1 MIINASQI
9 TPTPLFARHGK
20 HQSSTLES
28 TNLMDSHHKGPA
40 IQKTSLYHDIIMK
53 MEALSTFLPINE
65 TSSINSSPP
74 SAAIF
79 VWVNWPIIGSYNG
92 LLPVRHQAIIWTNA
106 GLLSIGSLRTI
117 FSEILVSIPNFSS
130 TKMHLKISSAKW
142 QPFCPICEEL
152 KYFSTDK
159 TSSSHR
165 RFSVLSRPMHTI
177 NNLAVVV
184 INK

>member
-9 TPTPLFARHGK
+9 TPTALFARHGK
-20 HQSSTLES
+20 HQSSTLLAPLWGES

-40 IQKTSLYHDIIMK
+40 IQKTFLYHDIIMK
-53 MEALSTFLPINE
+53 TEALSTFLPINE

-79 VWVNWPIIGSYNG
+79 VWVNWPIIGSDNG

-106 GLLSIGSLRTI
+106 GLMSIGSLRTI
-117 FSEILVSIPNFSS
+117 FSEILVKIPNFSS

-142 QPFCPICEEL
+142 QPFWPRGEEL
-152 KYFSTDK
+152 KYFLY
-159 TSSSHR
+159 R
-165 RFSVLSRPMHTI
+165 QNI
-177 NNLAVVV
+177 
-184 INK
+184 I